1 MDSTIETYV
10 NNSDLLKNYEEYK
23 RTNISSNVLS
33 KYERTAI
40 IGTRATQLS
49 EGAQPLCEVP
59 KDSDPAADAHKIDKS
74 VDIVEGLMFKI
85 VRSVSKTLDDA
96 GVDPND

>member
-23 RTNISSNVLS
+23 RTNLSSNVLS

-40 IGTRATQLS
+40 IGARATQLS

-59 KDSDPAADAHKIDKS
+59 KDSDS
-74 VDIVEGLMFKI
+74 VVDIAKKELIERKLPFIIK
-85 VRSVSKTLDDA
+85 RTLNNH
-96 GVDPND
+96 VDYWKLEDLIYN